1 MAENYKGRDC
11 IIKMKLKTYIIIP
24 ARYASTRFPGKPL
37 VKLVGKPMIQWV
49 YEAAIKVVDIE
60 GVYVA
65 TDDDRIYKAVSAFGG
80 KCLMTSDKH
89 QSGSE
94 RLAECADILG
104 LNDSDVI
111 LNIQGDEP
119 LITPQMIGELGGTM
133 EEGSCMGTLK
143 EEITDETDIA
153 NPNIVKVV
161 TDVNDYAI
169 YFSRNPI
176 PYKRNDS
183 ERLKYYRH
191 VGVYGYTAGFL
202 KNYIKMPKSYL
213 EEIEG
218 LEQLRVLENGYKI
231 KVLETKH
238 HSIGIDTPEQVKIV
252 EEKLYKEGYD
262 ES

>member
-1 MAENYKGRDC
+1 MADDYKRRDC
-11 IIKMKLKTYIIIP
+11 IITMDLKTYIIIP
-24 ARYASTRFPGKPL
+24 ARYASSRFPGKPL
-37 VKLVGKPMIQWV
+37 IMLAGKPMIQWV
-49 YEAAIKVVDIE
+49 YEAAIKTMNIE
-60 GVYVA
+60 SVYVA
-65 TDDDRIYKAVSAFGG
+65 TDDYRIYNAVLEFGG

-89 QSGSE
+89 QSGSD

-119 LITPQMIGELGGTM
+119 LITPQMIGELGMTM
-133 EEGSCMGTLK
+133 EDGSCMGTLK

-161 TDVNDYAI
+161 TDINNNAI

-191 VGVYGYTAGFL
+191 VGVYGYMAGFL
-202 KNYIKMPKSYL
+202 RDYIKMPRSYL
-213 EEIEG
+213 EETEG

-231 KVLETKH
+231 KVLETKY
-238 HSIGIDTPEQVKIV
+238 HSMGIDTPEQVKIV
-252 EEKLYKEGYD
+252 EEILNKHDIKG
-262 ES
+262 